1 MKMNPLIYLYSS
13 IIMATIPIIIH
24 SINMNKYKVFNP
36 SPEMKKELFV
46 KDSNYITNFDDY
58 TCFPK
63 NKNCYEIVNNIK
75 FNIAGIKH
83 CTLVDWK
90 TVNDNKCNIYNFFEK
105 FIMIFVIFINV
116 FKLFS
121 SCKFHYFE
129 INNFADIKNIDYI
142 SFLINFSVIYD
153 IIINI
158 YTFFSGY
165 NSVFFVGLLLE
176 FIFMPTIFFV
186 FELHKNIR
194 CCKIKKFKLR
204 YTIRIVPINTNI
216 TNTQS
221 VVDISNICLVCY
233 NNKRNILFTPCNHL
247 CCCSE
252 CSELSLINCPYC
264 RVPIEN
270 KVNIF
275 IP

>member
-1 MKMNPLIYLYSS
+1 MVKLHKLTYFYASLFIS
-13 IIMATIPIIIH
+13 TIPIIFHI
-24 SINMNKYKVFNP
+24 INMNKYKVLDP

-46 KDSNYITNFDDY
+46 KDSYYITNLDDY

-75 FNIAGIKH
+75 FNNYGVRQ
-83 CTLVDWK
+83 CTLEDWNS
-90 TVNDNKCNIYNFFEK
+90 VSDIKCNIYNFFEK
-105 FIMIFVIFINV
+105 FVMVIFIFINISK
-116 FKLFS
+116 FFI
-121 SCKFHYFE
+121 SCKFHYV
-129 INNFADIKNIDYI
+129 DIKNIDYM
-142 SFLINFSVIYD
+142 SLLINFSVIYD

-165 NSVFFVGLLLE
+165 NSVFFVGLLIQ
-176 FIFMPTIFFV
+176 FISMPTIFFI
-186 FELHKNIR
+186 FELHKNIK

-216 TNTQS
+216 TNTQN